1 MTRIPSGSTFAINR
15 AGSFGRCNRTRTRLG
30 MPRVRVTE
38 VTKVLLIFGTR
49 PEAIKLCPVLL
60 HLRQRGGE
68 FQVKCCVTAQ
78 HRQMLDQV
86 LDVFGVQPD
95 YDLNLMQP
103 GQTLAQSSARIL
115 AALEGVLTAE
125 KPDIVLVQGD
135 TTTTFCGALAAFYG
149 RIPVGHVEAGLRT
162 GDMTQPFPEEL
173 NRVLTTRLSTLHFAP
188 TAGAARNLRR
198 DQVPEDRIVVTG
210 NTGIDAVLQV
220 SGKLRTG
227 ELAGIELPGLDP
239 SRRLLVVTAH
249 RRENHGAPLQAI
261 CEALVRLARRG
272 DVQIVYPVHRNPKIA
287 GPVEQL
293 LGGQPAILLC
303 APLEYVPFV
312 DLMRRAYLLITD
324 SGGIQEE
331 GPSLGKPVLVMREK
345 TERPEAVEA
354 GTVKLV
360 GTDADRIV
368 GETEMLLENRGEFER
383 MSRAHNPYGDGH
395 ASERIGDALA
405 RWFS

>member
-1 MTRIPSGSTFAINR
+1 M
-15 AGSFGRCNRTRTRLG
+15 
-30 MPRVRVTE
+30 
-38 VTKVLLIFGTR
+38 TKVLLIFGTR

-60 HLRQRGGE
+60 HLRARAGE
-68 FQVKCCVTAQ
+68 FRVRCCVTAQ

-86 LDVFGVQPD
+86 LQVFEVKPD
-95 YDLNLMQP
+95 YDLNLMLP

-115 AALEGVLTAE
+115 AALEGVLAE
-125 KPDIVLVQGD
+125 DRPDIVLVQGD
-135 TTTTFCGALAAFYG
+135 TTTTFCGALAAFYA

-162 GDMTQPFPEEL
+162 GDMAQPFPEEL
-173 NRVLTTRLSTLHFAP
+173 NRVLTTRLSAIHFAP
-188 TAGAARNLRR
+188 TAGAAENLRR
-198 DQVPEDRIVVTG
+198 DRVPADRIVVTG

-220 SGKLRTG
+220 DGKLSSGT
-227 ELAGIELPGLDP
+227 LAGVDLPALDP

-249 RRENHGAPLQAI
+249 RRENHGAPLEAI

-272 DVQIVYPVHRNPKIA
+272 DVQIVYPVHRNPNVM
-287 GPVEQL
+287 GPVERL
-293 LGGQPAILLC
+293 LGGEAGIVLC
-303 APLEYVPFV
+303 EPLDYVPFV
-312 DLMRRAYLLITD
+312 NLMRRAYLLITD

-360 GTDADRIV
+360 GTDAARIV
-368 GETEMLLENRGEFER
+368 AAAEWLLEDRAEFER

-405 RWFS
+405 GWN

>member
-1 MTRIPSGSTFAINR
+1 V
-15 AGSFGRCNRTRTRLG
+15 L
-30 MPRVRVTE
+30 
-38 VTKVLLIFGTR
+38 TKVLLIFGTR

-60 HLRQRGGE
+60 HLRARPSE

-86 LDVFGVQPD
+86 LQVFGVVPD

-115 AALEGVLTAE
+115 AALEGVLAAE
-125 KPDIVLVQGD
+125 RPGIVLVQGD
-135 TTTTFCGALAAFYG
+135 TTTTFCGALAAFYA

-162 GDMTQPFPEEL
+162 GDMSQPFPEEL
-173 NRVLTTRLSTLHFAP
+173 NRVLTTRLTSLHFAP
-188 TAGAARNLRR
+188 TEGAAENLRR
-198 DQVPEDRIVVTG
+198 DNVPPDRILVTG

-220 SGKLRTG
+220 NEKLAKG
-227 ELAGIELPGLDP
+227 ELAGIDLPGLDP

-249 RRENHGAPLQAI
+249 RRENHGAPLEAV

-272 DVQIVYPVHRNPKIA
+272 DVQIVYPVHRNPQVA
-287 GPVEQL
+287 GPVERML
-293 LGGQPAILLC
+293 D
-303 APLEYVPFV
+303 YVPFV
-312 DLMRRAYLLITD
+312 DLMRRAYILITD

-360 GTDADRIV
+360 GTNVERIV
-368 GETEMLLENRGEFER
+368 SEAEFLLDNRVEFER

-395 ASERIGDALA
+395 ASQRIADALGLY
-405 RWFS
+405 F